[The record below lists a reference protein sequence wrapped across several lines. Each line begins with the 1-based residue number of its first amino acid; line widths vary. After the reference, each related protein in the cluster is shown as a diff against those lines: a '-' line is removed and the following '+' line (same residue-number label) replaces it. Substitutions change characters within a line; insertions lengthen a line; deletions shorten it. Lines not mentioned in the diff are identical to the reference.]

1 MINSVLL
8 KKRIKGKGI
17 SITLLAEKVGISR
30 EGFYKKMNG
39 ITEFKISEV
48 LRIKKILN
56 LSEKDA
62 NEIFFNEKVN

>member
-62 NEIFFNEKVN
+62 NEIFFNETVN